1 MTAFVLGTLFAVAAL
16 ATLISLVDSAVRGR
30 RAYQHL
36 RRASQPDRAAVPQA
50 KLVREGAPAEHA
62 MLAKPATA
70 PNAYR
75 IARSFR
81 TSGVLADAMPLP
93 AAA

>member
-1 MTAFVLGTLFAVAAL
+1 MTAFVLGTLFAVAAV
-16 ATLISLVDSAVRGR
+16 ATLISLADSAVRGH

-36 RRASQPDRAAVPQA
+36 RQASQPDCAAVPQA
-50 KLVREGAPAEHA
+50 EVIREHAPAGFA
-62 MLAKPATA
+62 LLAEANT
-70 PNAYR
+70 YR

-81 TSGVLADAMPLP
+81 ENAGLADPMLLP

>member
-36 RRASQPDRAAVPQA
+36 RRASQPDRVAVPQA
-50 KLVREGAPAEHA
+50 KFVRERSPAEPA
-62 MLAKPATA
+62 MVATPNTM

-81 TSGVLADAMPLP
+81 SSGAVADTMPLP